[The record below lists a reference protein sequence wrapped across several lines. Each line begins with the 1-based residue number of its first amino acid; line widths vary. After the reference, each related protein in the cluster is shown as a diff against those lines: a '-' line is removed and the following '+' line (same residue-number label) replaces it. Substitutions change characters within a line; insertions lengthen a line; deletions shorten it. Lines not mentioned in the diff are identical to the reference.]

1 MQVLE
6 HGLKWTRGGVYFF
19 YLLLHRVLKFFV
31 ILGFFPQGRVTL
43 EKVYSTKA
51 RQVFW
56 FHASSVGELESLVP
70 LIFLTAE
77 RGVALVVSVF
87 SASAKSALE
96 KLKRELEENSFC
108 ISYMGYSPWEG
119 EWEEAFSRL
128 NPDCFLTAKYEA
140 WPDLWISLKKKGI
153 PLAMVS
159 VQKRK
164 SLKIAKF
171 FSCFFGGLPE
181 MLLFPCDEEKAESL
195 KKFFPEATL
204 EVCGEPRWDRVALK
218 KVQKR
223 SQSLRELYARCK
235 RPWGI
240 LGSVWIEDLEFL
252 RPIFEE
258 KSLGSLWVVPHSL
271 KPKNIQAI
279 ASFLKEVG
287 WDVSTSSHPI
297 KKDPSCILVDEFG
310 LLADLYAFCD
320 WSFVGGGLGPGVHS
334 TIEPAIHGIPIG
346 VGPRGTQKFS
356 EVFHLQEVGQL
367 SILKNQKDL
376 KIWLSKLVEAR
387 QYQASWKQHALSRL
401 GASQKID
408 FFLQGF
414 FSGRS

>member
-171 FSCFFGGLPE
+171 FSCFFWGITRNAS
-181 MLLFPCDEEKAESL
+181 F
-195 KKFFPEATL
+195 
-204 EVCGEPRWDRVALK
+204 
-218 KVQKR
+218 
-223 SQSLRELYARCK
+223 SLR
-235 RPWGI
+235 
-240 LGSVWIEDLEFL
+240 
-252 RPIFEE
+252 
-258 KSLGSLWVVPHSL
+258 
-271 KPKNIQAI
+271 
-279 ASFLKEVG
+279 
-287 WDVSTSSHPI
+287 
-297 KKDPSCILVDEFG
+297 
-310 LLADLYAFCD
+310 
-320 WSFVGGGLGPGVHS
+320 
-334 TIEPAIHGIPIG
+334 
-346 VGPRGTQKFS
+346 
-356 EVFHLQEVGQL
+356 
-367 SILKNQKDL
+367 
-376 KIWLSKLVEAR
+376 
-387 QYQASWKQHALSRL
+387 
-401 GASQKID
+401 
-408 FFLQGF
+408 
-414 FSGRS
+414 